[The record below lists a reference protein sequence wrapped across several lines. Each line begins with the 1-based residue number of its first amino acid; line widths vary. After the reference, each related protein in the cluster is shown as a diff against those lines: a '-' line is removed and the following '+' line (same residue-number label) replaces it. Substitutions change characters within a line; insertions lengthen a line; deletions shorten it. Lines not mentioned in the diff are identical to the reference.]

1 MHCIAEGP
9 TRQTARTSPAT
20 AKEHV
25 QITPARAALDHNDD
39 EPEAKKPAEES
50 PPQRTTYVRAPPV
63 AIACLNRTDRTAMMP
78 RWLNTARHR
87 PHYHQAPDPAG
98 GTRLAASHRC
108 AAAAASAARVVVRA
122 ARSFRRELAV
132 SLAAVPPRRPA
143 RLLAS
148 RHGRHADA
156 ADPTIE
162 STITVAGVSSVSRT
176 RTLTVVRRRSA
187 GRGSSVP
194 PREPRVVGVGVMNPQ
209 RE

>member
-1 MHCIAEGP
+1 LLDHGENDACARWRRASDATRRQFKAHPRMHCIAEGP

-98 GTRLAASHRC
+98 GTATGGHADP
-108 AAAAASAARVVVRA
+108 AAAASAARVLVRA

-132 SLAAVPPRRPA
+132 GSQQSAPAGRRASSPVPTDDTQTQRMRIRPSNPQSLW
-143 RLLAS
+143 LAS
-148 RHGRHADA
+148 APCHVH
-156 ADPTIE
+156 
-162 STITVAGVSSVSRT
+162 
-176 RTLTVVRRRSA
+176 VR
-187 GRGSSVP
+187 
-194 PREPRVVGVGVMNPQ
+194 
-209 RE
+209 